1 MSSSLDRALR
11 LNRHF
16 SQGYAQAKTKAVSR
30 ALMAS
35 NPTIIRVESALVL
48 LRSGTRERA
57 EILGDDYHA
66 YKSVAH
72 VPATLTLALTQPTP
86 PPTPQLESL
95 LEDLRALLGC
105 SNLDSRLR
113 AAATPCK
120 SLVETWLKERRN
132 AADAAPP
139 DNRVTEFKLN
149 AQRAIGPCMVAAARA
164 ELDRL
169 HQVVS
174 AWTKSFDEDD
184 WRSLKVVICA
194 SHQARYRES
203 TKLYFTRLL
212 ADALG
217 RKEQSKS
224 HAADEHQVIY
234 AENCNTEDDALHL
247 LAMHHVDRNLAS
259 WLLGDESSLQQ
270 DVIGDTFA
278 QLLDE
283 LFD

>member
-16 SQGYAQAKTKAVSR
+16 SQGYAQAKAKAVSR

-35 NPTIIRVESALVL
+35 NPTIIRLESALVL

-95 LEDLRALLGC
+95 LEDLRVLLD
-105 SNLDSRLR
+105 SSALDSRLR
-113 AAATPCK
+113 AAAAPCM
-120 SLVETWLKERRN
+120 SLVEAWLEARHTTQ
-132 AADAAPP
+132 DAAPP
-139 DNRVTEFKLN
+139 DERVAKFKLE

-164 ELDRL
+164 ELAQL
-169 HQVVS
+169 HEVVS
-174 AWTKSFDEDD
+174 AWTKAFNQDD

-217 RKEQSKS
+217 RKQRSTT

-234 AENCNTEDDALHL
+234 AENCNTEDDALNL
-247 LAMHHVDRNLAS
+247 LAMHHVDRDLAS
-259 WLLGDESSLQQ
+259 WLLGDESSLQK

-278 QLLDE
+278 RLLDE